1 MKEFAEQ
8 VYSIYHGHRKKII
21 IMRNTAIILMISA
34 FQVFATGS
42 YSQTA
47 QLSLKVKDATIKEV
61 LSLIEDQSE
70 FYFLYNSELIDVTR
84 NVDVSVNN
92 AQVDDVL
99 ARLFNTNEVDIV
111 MKDRYIVLTPV
122 GGESVQPGTFSGI
135 VTDEADQPMMGVTIV
150 IKGTT
155 QGTITDSEGH
165 FTLSNVP
172 QGSVLVFSFV
182 GMATQEIPLKDQT
195 TLNITMVP
203 DVIGIDE
210 VVAVGYA
217 TQRKVNLTGSVV
229 TVETESLETAAYTS
243 TSSILQGKGSGVFVT
258 QSSGEAGVDNATI
271 RIRGIGTLNAGQ
283 SALVLVD
290 GVAMDMN
297 SVDPMDIES
306 VSILKDAASAA
317 IYGSRAANGVILI
330 TTKSGKKNQ
339 KVKVNYN
346 TYYSISQVTD
356 LPDMLNAFEHATL
369 YNEAFTNDGLSPFFT
384 DEEIAYFEDAIH
396 VDDLDFPN
404 NLSEEELA
412 IFNSD
417 AGYYQDV
424 DYAKLY
430 YGKGHIQ
437 KHYLSI
443 QSGGEHNSTFFSL
456 GYQDQQGVKRVG
468 NWNTTYNAR
477 FNHETNLIND
487 KLNIYAN
494 LRYLRDDYDRGSDNE
509 AGHWTEMPWTG
520 YYFPNGY
527 YANEAGEIQAY
538 KLGAINQNQRNQ
550 ILGTIGTKIEPVKN
564 LKINLDFSLLSNDVE
579 GKGFSPFLEGYD
591 VLKETVSASISSVEI
606 YSRLS
611 EKHFGNATVNYDF
624 SMGGNH
630 NFSLLAGSSFEDYL
644 VKECRASR
652 ASLLNNF
659 QPELVLGD
667 ASTMSNTSNA
677 YDMSLAS
684 FFGRLNYN
692 FHERYL
698 LELNLRY
705 DGSSRFD
712 QGHQWGLFPSASVAW
727 RITQESFAE
736 NWSAVNFLKMRFS
749 YGNLGNQNIAIYAA
763 SDILNVDGIYPIG
776 DQLVSVARISSLA
789 NKEISWETT
798 TQYNAGIDFGFFRMF
813 SGSFDVYNKLTK
825 DALIRISVPATTG
838 VGSGPYK
845 NIAQVRNTGWD
856 FNLNW
861 RKAIAGQ
868 IMINAG
874 MNISGYANEIVDLN
888 SDTPYYFD
896 YDKNTS
902 SPKYVWMEGEAI
914 NSFLGYESGGIA
926 TQEDIDGGNLP
937 TQLVTIG
944 PGDLWYKDQTGDNVI
959 SAEDRI
965 ILGSPHPD
973 FVYAFNLGLEYKGFD
988 FSMLLQGAYGAETS
1002 TLDNLFRGDFRSVKN
1017 RPAFFL
1023 DRWTPENP
1031 DTYFPRVTL
1040 QSMKLPMSDYFI
1052 EDISYLRGKEI
1063 TLGYTVPSKITRRI
1077 FVNSLRVYVNMINAF
1092 TLTNYRGLDPERPD
1106 PSSGASSDS
1115 VHPPIKTV
1123 SFGLQV
1129 QL

>member
-8 VYSIYHGHRKKII
+8 VFSIYHGHRKKII

-494 LRYLRDDYDRGSDNE
+494 LR
-509 AGHWTEMPWTG
+509 
-520 YYFPNGY
+520 F
-527 YANEAGEIQAY
+527 
-538 KLGAINQNQRNQ
+538 
-550 ILGTIGTKIEPVKN
+550 
-564 LKINLDFSLLSNDVE
+564 
-579 GKGFSPFLEGYD
+579 KG
-591 VLKETVSASISSVEI
+591 
-606 YSRLS
+606 
-611 EKHFGNATVNYDF
+611 
-624 SMGGNH
+624 
-630 NFSLLAGSSFEDYL
+630 
-644 VKECRASR
+644 
-652 ASLLNNF
+652 
-659 QPELVLGD
+659 
-667 ASTMSNTSNA
+667 
-677 YDMSLAS
+677 
-684 FFGRLNYN
+684 
-692 FHERYL
+692 
-698 LELNLRY
+698 
-705 DGSSRFD
+705 
-712 QGHQWGLFPSASVAW
+712 
-727 RITQESFAE
+727 
-736 NWSAVNFLKMRFS
+736 
-749 YGNLGNQNIAIYAA
+749 
-763 SDILNVDGIYPIG
+763 
-776 DQLVSVARISSLA
+776 
-789 NKEISWETT
+789 
-798 TQYNAGIDFGFFRMF
+798 
-813 SGSFDVYNKLTK
+813 
-825 DALIRISVPATTG
+825 
-838 VGSGPYK
+838 
-845 NIAQVRNTGWD
+845 
-856 FNLNW
+856 
-861 RKAIAGQ
+861 
-868 IMINAG
+868 
-874 MNISGYANEIVDLN
+874 
-888 SDTPYYFD
+888 
-896 YDKNTS
+896 
-902 SPKYVWMEGEAI
+902 
-914 NSFLGYESGGIA
+914 
-926 TQEDIDGGNLP
+926 
-937 TQLVTIG
+937 
-944 PGDLWYKDQTGDNVI
+944 
-959 SAEDRI
+959 
-965 ILGSPHPD
+965 
-973 FVYAFNLGLEYKGFD
+973 
-988 FSMLLQGAYGAETS
+988 
-1002 TLDNLFRGDFRSVKN
+1002 
-1017 RPAFFL
+1017 
-1023 DRWTPENP
+1023 
-1031 DTYFPRVTL
+1031 
-1040 QSMKLPMSDYFI
+1040 
-1052 EDISYLRGKEI
+1052 
-1063 TLGYTVPSKITRRI
+1063 
-1077 FVNSLRVYVNMINAF
+1077 
-1092 TLTNYRGLDPERPD
+1092 
-1106 PSSGASSDS
+1106 
-1115 VHPPIKTV
+1115 
-1123 SFGLQV
+1123 
-1129 QL
+1129 